1 MPSWKGRDLKPI
13 GLSIP
18 ETGKALGGEDDP
30 LSRATIYRMIGRGDL
45 EAFKLGSRTLVSVAS
60 IEACAAAAPR
70 LAA

>member
-1 MPSWKGRDLKPI
+1 MPGWKGSDLKPI

>member
-1 MPSWKGRDLKPI
+1 MKPI

-18 ETGKALGGEDDP
+18 ETGKALGGEGDP

-45 EAFKLGSRTLVSVAS
+45 EAFKLGSRTLVTLSS
-60 IEACAAAAPR
+60 IEALAAAAPR